1 MNELESSKSRLT
13 KHYIKKAEITVK
25 VPSAIPMKTH
35 TWTIIQIACQ
45 SLE

>member
-1 MNELESSKSRLT
+1 MNELGSNESSLT

-35 TWTIIQIACQ
+35 T
-45 SLE
+45 

>member
-35 TWTIIQIACQ
+35 TIIY
-45 SLE
+45 